1 MSESALEKY
10 LAVNPLVP
18 HTEKTITTQ
27 EKLIRRWN
35 RSRQVGYGVED
46 EELGLG
52 VCAVSTPIYNRSGQL
67 FGTVGATGL
76 AVALREQNAEVV
88 AALKSLSQEISRQVF

>member
-67 FGTVGATGL
+67 L
-76 AVALREQNAEVV
+76 APWVQRAL
-88 AALKSLSQEISRQVF
+88 LSLCGNRMRK

>member
-76 AVALREQNAEVV
+76 AVSLREQKVEVV